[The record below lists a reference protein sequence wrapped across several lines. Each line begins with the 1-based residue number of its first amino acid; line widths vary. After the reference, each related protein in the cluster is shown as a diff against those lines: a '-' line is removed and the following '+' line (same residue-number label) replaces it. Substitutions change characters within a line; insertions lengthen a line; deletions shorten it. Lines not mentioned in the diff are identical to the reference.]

1 MLILLETMA
10 EESRGLTA
18 PELLEPLLL
27 KLAQG
32 DQDALGELYHRAR
45 AAVYGLALSYLKHAH
60 DAEDVTQDTFV
71 RIWENAPRYR
81 PQGTPLAWILAV
93 ARNLSLMKLRE
104 RGKTEELEPESW
116 ERLAADSPLVTV
128 EDRQVLRAAL
138 EGLTDEERQVVT
150 LHAVTGWKHK
160 EIAHLLDLPLSTVLS
175 KYRRALQKLRTILEG
190 GEKP

>member
-1 MLILLETMA
+1 
-10 EESRGLTA
+10 
-18 PELLEPLLL
+18 
-27 KLAQG
+27 
-32 DQDALGELYHRAR
+32 
-45 AAVYGLALSYLKHAH
+45 
-60 DAEDVTQDTFV
+60 
-71 RIWENAPRYR
+71 
-81 PQGTPLAWILAV
+81 
-93 ARNLSLMKLRE
+93 MKLRE

-116 ERLAADSPLVTV
+116 ERLAAGSPLGTV
-128 EDRQVLRAAL
+128 EDRQVLRTAL